1 MNISSIISLEKKIL
15 KMLPKTLVMNLI
27 RHYNILCIYEYNYY
41 FHLDPSYNL
50 RSYEERGDSGTGGI

>member
-27 RHYNILCIYEYNYY
+27 RHYNILCITNAIII
-41 FHLDPSYNL
+41 F
-50 RSYEERGDSGTGGI
+50 I

>member
-1 MNISSIISLEKKIL
+1 MNIGSIISLEKKIL

-27 RHYNILCIYEYNYY
+27 RHYNILCIYECNYY

-50 RSYEERGDSGTGGI
+50 RSYEE